1 MASEDRFRTLERT
14 RGIIQDMGW
23 EGLGKS
29 LIGTVAVSV
38 VLGGLDIINA
48 LFQIP
53 IQLFQSF
60 AQILPAVNVAFLQAP
75 LDFLEA
81 GVQAGAAAFGVGWTG
96 LLGPFQ
102 GPFGV
107 ALALFMVWEVLY
119 FLDYVD
125 SDVIGVVLD
134 APDFILGSD
143 DTDVAG
149 AEDDD

>member
-14 RGIIQDMGW
+14 RGIIDSMGW
-23 EGLGKS
+23 EGLGKT
-29 LIGTVAVSV
+29 LIGTVAVSF
-38 VLGGLDIINA
+38 VLGGLDILNA

-53 IQLFQSF
+53 IQLFHSL
-60 AQILPAVNVAFLQAP
+60 ATILPAVNVAFLQAP

-81 GVQAGAAAFGVGWTG
+81 GVRAGAAAFGAGWTG

-102 GPFGV
+102 GPLGV
-107 ALALFMVWEVLY
+107 AIALLMVWEVLY

-125 SDVIGVVLD
+125 SDFIGVVLD
-134 APDFILGSD
+134 APDAILGSD